1 MLRCGTACDWPKHVC
16 VFLATW
22 QKKTLFVTR
31 KNSGAPLPRRTG
43 VRERPRTREDD
54 EDDHT
59 SRSPFPA
66 ALGMSASTASAC
78 DAEPTLRAFILGSL
92 ELEDAPS
99 LDPASPFPDLGRD
112 IDETDLDL
120 SGICAWLDAPPEPGV
135 APDAPRCASP
145 EGDDAS
151 FLRDFRG
158 SLEEFLGAEPAS
170 DAEPRV
176 AKRRRSFRE
185 SLAETTFGGTDTPVR
200 EPQRQDCFVS
210 SEKTKSSDA
219 SSRDDGKTRDDE
231 KSAHSA
237 RLRRNRASAAASRA
251 RKRDET
257 AALRRTVRELEK
269 ANAHLSYAAQCA
281 FAENAALRCRL
292 GFQPQNIIGSVSP
305 TTGPAGSAG
314 PGFPGAAKIRGAEF
328 SHEKTKATEPA
339 ALGRFIRPLP
349 VMPIDVD
356 VPSSSKASLIGSFAK
371 KNDVR
376 SRLRLGALR
385 PARRR
390 WRRRAGVATRDAVVD
405 ARVFFLKRRDHDR
418 RGDDDAETLDVQR
431 ATDAVFRV
439 ARCEAARALSAAP
452 RRATRKPATRKT
464 LSTSRLCDVSNFR
477 RCRVCRAETH
487 FASDPEST

>member
-1 MLRCGTACDWPKHVC
+1 
-16 VFLATW
+16 
-22 QKKTLFVTR
+22 
-31 KNSGAPLPRRTG
+31 
-43 VRERPRTREDD
+43 
-54 EDDHT
+54 
-59 SRSPFPA
+59 
-66 ALGMSASTASAC
+66 MSASTASAC

-145 EGDDAS
+145 ERDDAS
-151 FLRDFRG
+151 FLRDFRA
-158 SLEEFLGAEPAS
+158 SLEEESLGAEPAS
-170 DAEPRV
+170 DAEPRA

-185 SLAETTFGGTDTPVR
+185 SLAETTFGGTDTPALS
-200 EPQRQDCFVS
+200 EPQRQEQDCFVS
-210 SEKTKSSDA
+210 SEKAKSSLDA
-219 SSRDDGKTRDDE
+219 SSRDDGEKHPDDE
-231 KSAHSA
+231 KSRLSA

-292 GFQPQNIIGSVSP
+292 GFQPQNIVGSVSP

-314 PGFPGAAKIRGAEF
+314 PGFPDARIRGAEF

-349 VMPIDVD
+349 VMPIDDD
-356 VPSSSKASLIGSFAK
+356 VPSSSKASLIGTFAK
-371 KNDVR
+371 KDDVR

-390 WRRRAGVATRDAVVD
+390 WRRRAGGRDAG
-405 ARVFFLKRRDHDR
+405 RGRGRPGVFFETKRPRPSRGRR
-418 RGDDDAETLDVQR
+418 RGD
-431 ATDAVFRV
+431 
-439 ARCEAARALSAAP
+439 S
-452 RRATRKPATRKT
+452 
-464 LSTSRLCDVSNFR
+464 
-477 RCRVCRAETH
+477 
-487 FASDPEST
+487 

>member
-16 VFLATW
+16 VCFATW

-145 EGDDAS
+145 ERDDAS
-151 FLRDFRG
+151 FLRDFRA
-158 SLEEFLGAEPAS
+158 SLEEESLGAEPAS
-170 DAEPRV
+170 DAEPRA

-185 SLAETTFGGTDTPVR
+185 SLAETTFGGTDTPALS
-200 EPQRQDCFVS
+200 EPQRQEQDCFVS
-210 SEKTKSSDA
+210 SEKAKSSLDA
-219 SSRDDGKTRDDE
+219 SSRDDGEKHPDDE
-231 KSAHSA
+231 KSRLSDA

-292 GFQPQNIIGSVSP
+292 GFQPQNIVGSVSP

-314 PGFPGAAKIRGAEF
+314 PGFPDARIRGAEF

-349 VMPIDVD
+349 VMPIDDD
-356 VPSSSKASLIGSFAK
+356 VPSSSKASLIGTFAK
-371 KNDVR
+371 KDDVR

-390 WRRRAGVATRDAVVD
+390 WRRRAGGRDAG
-405 ARVFFLKRRDHDR
+405 RGRGRPGVFFETKRPRPSRGRR
-418 RGDDDAETLDVQR
+418 RGD
-431 ATDAVFRV
+431 
-439 ARCEAARALSAAP
+439 S
-452 RRATRKPATRKT
+452 
-464 LSTSRLCDVSNFR
+464 
-477 RCRVCRAETH
+477 
-487 FASDPEST
+487 

>member
-1 MLRCGTACDWPKHVC
+1 M
-16 VFLATW
+16 
-22 QKKTLFVTR
+22 TR
-31 KNSGAPLPRRTG
+31 RNSGAPLPRRTG

-145 EGDDAS
+145 ERDDAS
-151 FLRDFRG
+151 FLRDFRA
-158 SLEEFLGAEPAS
+158 SLEEEFLGAEPAS
-170 DAEPRV
+170 DAEPRA
-176 AKRRRSFRE
+176 AKRRRSFGE
-185 SLAETTFGGTDTPVR
+185 SLAETTFGGTDTPAR
-200 EPQRQDCFVS
+200 EPQRQEQDCFVS
-210 SEKTKSSDA
+210 SEKAKSSQDA
-219 SSRDDGKTRDDE
+219 SSRDDGEIPRDDE
-231 KSAHSA
+231 KSRLSDA

-292 GFQPQNIIGSVSP
+292 GFQPQNIVGSVSP

-314 PGFPGAAKIRGAEF
+314 PGFPDARIRGAEF

-349 VMPIDVD
+349 VMPIDDD

-371 KNDVR
+371 KDDVR

-390 WRRRAGVATRDAVVD
+390 SRRRAGGRDAG
-405 ARVFFLKRRDHDR
+405 RGRGRPGVFCETKRPRPSRGRR
-418 RGDDDAETLDVQR
+418 RGD
-431 ATDAVFRV
+431 
-439 ARCEAARALSAAP
+439 S
-452 RRATRKPATRKT
+452 
-464 LSTSRLCDVSNFR
+464 
-477 RCRVCRAETH
+477 
-487 FASDPEST
+487 

>member
-16 VFLATW
+16 VCFATW

-145 EGDDAS
+145 ERDDPS
-151 FLRDFRG
+151 FLRDFRA
-158 SLEEFLGAEPAS
+158 SLEEEFLGAEPAS
-170 DAEPRV
+170 DAEPRA

-185 SLAETTFGGTDTPVR
+185 SLAETTFGGTDTPALS
-200 EPQRQDCFVS
+200 EPQRQEQDCFVS
-210 SEKTKSSDA
+210 SEKAKSSLDA
-219 SSRDDGKTRDDE
+219 SSRDDGEKHPDDE
-231 KSAHSA
+231 KSRLSDA

-292 GFQPQNIIGSVSP
+292 GFQPQNIVGSVSP

-314 PGFPGAAKIRGAEF
+314 PGFPDARIRGAEF

-349 VMPIDVD
+349 VMPIDDD
-356 VPSSSKASLIGSFAK
+356 VSMSSSKASLIGSHARD
-371 KNDVR
+371 DVW
-376 SRLRLGALR
+376 SRRRPGALR
-385 PARRR
+385 LARRR
-390 WRRRAGVATRDAVVD
+390 RRRRAQVATARDDVAD
-405 ARVFFLKRRDHDR
+405 ARVFCLKRRDRPRVSRRRR
-418 RGDDDAETLDVQR
+418 RGD
-431 ATDAVFRV
+431 
-439 ARCEAARALSAAP
+439 
-452 RRATRKPATRKT
+452 
-464 LSTSRLCDVSNFR
+464 
-477 RCRVCRAETH
+477 
-487 FASDPEST
+487 

>member
-1 MLRCGTACDWPKHVC
+1 
-16 VFLATW
+16 
-22 QKKTLFVTR
+22 
-31 KNSGAPLPRRTG
+31 
-43 VRERPRTREDD
+43 
-54 EDDHT
+54 
-59 SRSPFPA
+59 
-66 ALGMSASTASAC
+66 MSASTASAC

-145 EGDDAS
+145 ERDDAS
-151 FLRDFRG
+151 FLRDFRA
-158 SLEEFLGAEPAS
+158 SLEEESLGAEPAS
-170 DAEPRV
+170 DAEPRA

-185 SLAETTFGGTDTPVR
+185 SLAETTFGGTDTPALS
-200 EPQRQDCFVS
+200 EPQPQDCFVS
-210 SEKTKSSDA
+210 SEKAKSSQDA
-219 SSRDDGKTRDDE
+219 SSRDDGEKHPDDE
-231 KSAHSA
+231 KSRLSDA

-292 GFQPQNIIGSVSP
+292 GFQPQNIVGSVSP

-314 PGFPGAAKIRGAEF
+314 PGFPDARIRGAEF

-349 VMPIDVD
+349 VMPIDDD
-356 VPSSSKASLIGSFAK
+356 VPSSSKASLIGTFAK
-371 KNDVR
+371 KDDVR

-390 WRRRAGVATRDAVVD
+390 WRRRAGGRDAG
-405 ARVFFLKRRDHDR
+405 RGRGRPGVFFETKRPRPSRGRR
-418 RGDDDAETLDVQR
+418 RGD
-431 ATDAVFRV
+431 
-439 ARCEAARALSAAP
+439 S
-452 RRATRKPATRKT
+452 
-464 LSTSRLCDVSNFR
+464 
-477 RCRVCRAETH
+477 
-487 FASDPEST
+487 

>member
-1 MLRCGTACDWPKHVC
+1 MLRCGTACDWPEHVC
-16 VFLATW
+16 VFL
-22 QKKTLFVTR
+22 QRGKKKPLFVTR
-31 KNSGAPLPRRTG
+31 KISDAPLPRRTG

-59 SRSPFPA
+59 SRSPSPA

-78 DAEPTLRAFILGSL
+78 DAEPTLRAFVLGSL

-185 SLAETTFGGTDTPVR
+185 SLAETTFGGTDTPALS
-200 EPQRQDCFVS
+200 EPQRQEQDCFVS
-210 SEKTKSSDA
+210 SEKAKSSLDA
-219 SSRDDGKTRDDE
+219 SSRDDGEKHPDDE
-231 KSAHSA
+231 KSRLSDA

-292 GFQPQNIIGSVSP
+292 GFQPQNIVGSVSP
-305 TTGPAGSAG
+305 ITGPAGSAG
-314 PGFPGAAKIRGAEF
+314 PGPGPGFPEARFRGAEPEL

-339 ALGRFIRPLP
+339 ALGRFHRPLP
-349 VMPIDVD
+349 VMPIDDD
-356 VPSSSKASLIGSFAK
+356 VSMSSSKASLIGSHARD
-371 KNDVR
+371 DVW
-376 SRLRLGALR
+376 SRRRPGALR
-385 PARRR
+385 LARRR
-390 WRRRAGVATRDAVVD
+390 RRRRAQVATARDDVAD
-405 ARVFFLKRRDHDR
+405 ARVFCLKRRDRPRVSRRRR
-418 RGDDDAETLDVQR
+418 RGD
-431 ATDAVFRV
+431 
-439 ARCEAARALSAAP
+439 
-452 RRATRKPATRKT
+452 
-464 LSTSRLCDVSNFR
+464 
-477 RCRVCRAETH
+477 
-487 FASDPEST
+487 

>member
-16 VFLATW
+16 VCFATW

-145 EGDDAS
+145 ERDDAS

-170 DAEPRV
+170 EPASDAEPRA

-185 SLAETTFGGTDTPVR
+185 SLAETTFGGTDTPAR
-200 EPQRQDCFVS
+200 EPQRQQDCFVS
-210 SEKTKSSDA
+210 SEKAKSSQDA
-219 SSRDDGKTRDDE
+219 SSRDDGEIPRDDE
-231 KSAHSA
+231 KSRLSDA

-292 GFQPQNIIGSVSP
+292 GFQPQNIVGSVELP

-314 PGFPGAAKIRGAEF
+314 PGFPDARIRGAEF

-349 VMPIDVD
+349 VMPIDDD

-371 KNDVR
+371 KDDVR

-390 WRRRAGVATRDAVVD
+390 SRRRAGGRDAG
-405 ARVFFLKRRDHDR
+405 RGRGRPGVFFETKRPRPSRGRR
-418 RGDDDAETLDVQR
+418 RGD
-431 ATDAVFRV
+431 
-439 ARCEAARALSAAP
+439 S
-452 RRATRKPATRKT
+452 
-464 LSTSRLCDVSNFR
+464 
-477 RCRVCRAETH
+477 
-487 FASDPEST
+487 

>member
-16 VFLATW
+16 VCFATW

-59 SRSPFPA
+59 SRSPSPA

-145 EGDDAS
+145 ERDDAS
-151 FLRDFRG
+151 FLRDFRA
-158 SLEEFLGAEPAS
+158 SLEEEFLGAEPAS
-170 DAEPRV
+170 DAEPRA

-185 SLAETTFGGTDTPVR
+185 SLAETTFGGTDTPALS
-200 EPQRQDCFVS
+200 EPQRQEQDCFVS
-210 SEKTKSSDA
+210 SEKAKSSLDA
-219 SSRDDGKTRDDE
+219 SSRDDGEKHPDDE
-231 KSAHSA
+231 KSRLSDA

-292 GFQPQNIIGSVSP
+292 GFQPQNIVGSVSP

-314 PGFPGAAKIRGAEF
+314 PGFPDARIRGAEF

-349 VMPIDVD
+349 VMPIDDD
-356 VPSSSKASLIGSFAK
+356 VPSSSKASLIGTFAK
-371 KNDVR
+371 KDDVR

-390 WRRRAGVATRDAVVD
+390 WRRRAGGRDAG
-405 ARVFFLKRRDHDR
+405 RGRGRPGVFFETKRPRPSRGRR
-418 RGDDDAETLDVQR
+418 RGD
-431 ATDAVFRV
+431 
-439 ARCEAARALSAAP
+439 S
-452 RRATRKPATRKT
+452 
-464 LSTSRLCDVSNFR
+464 
-477 RCRVCRAETH
+477 
-487 FASDPEST
+487 

>member
-1 MLRCGTACDWPKHVC
+1 MLRSGTACDWPEHVC
-16 VFLATW
+16 VFL
-22 QKKTLFVTR
+22 QRGKKKTLFVTR
-31 KNSGAPLPRRTG
+31 KVSGAPLPRRTG
-43 VRERPRTREDD
+43 VRERPRTRDDD

-59 SRSPFPA
+59 SRSPLPV

-145 EGDDAS
+145 ERDDAS

-158 SLEEFLGAEPAS
+158 SLEEFLGDAPAS
-170 DAEPRV
+170 DAEPRA
-176 AKRRRSFRE
+176 AKRRKSFRE
-185 SLAETTFGGTDTPVR
+185 SLAETTFGGTDTSAH
-200 EPQRQDCFVS
+200 ETCFMS
-210 SEKTKSSDA
+210 SEKAKSQEDA
-219 SSRDDGKTRDDE
+219 SSRDDAEKRNDE
-231 KSAHSA
+231 KSALSA

-292 GFQPQNIIGSVSP
+292 GFQPQNIVGNVSP
-305 TTGPAGSAG
+305 ITGPAGSAG
-314 PGFPGAAKIRGAEF
+314 FGFPGASHRGSES

-339 ALGRFIRPLP
+339 ALGRFHRPLP
-349 VMPIDVD
+349 VMPIDDD
-356 VPSSSKASLIGSFAK
+356 VPSSSKASLIGSFSRD
-371 KNDVR
+371 DVR
-376 SRLRLGALR
+376 YRLRPRALR
-385 PARRR
+385 LARRR
-390 WRRRAGVATRDAVVD
+390 SRRRAEVATRRAVAD
-405 ARVFFLKRRDHDR
+405 ARVFFLERRDHEMSRGR
-418 RGDDDAETLDVQR
+418 RHRDSRECPERTSRFPSRAMRGCARSQR
-431 ATDAVFRV
+431 R
-439 ARCEAARALSAAP
+439 AAP
-452 RRATRKPATRKT
+452 RDSKN
-464 LSTSRLCDVSNFR
+464 V
-477 RCRVCRAETH
+477 
-487 FASDPEST
+487 

>member
-16 VFLATW
+16 VCFATW

-145 EGDDAS
+145 ERDDAS
-151 FLRDFRG
+151 FLRDFRA
-158 SLEEFLGAEPAS
+158 SLEEESLGAEPAS
-170 DAEPRV
+170 DAEPRA

-185 SLAETTFGGTDTPVR
+185 SLAETTFGGTDTPALS
-200 EPQRQDCFVS
+200 EPQRQEQDCFVS
-210 SEKTKSSDA
+210 SEKAKSSQDA
-219 SSRDDGKTRDDE
+219 SSRDDGEKHPDDE
-231 KSAHSA
+231 KSRLSDA

-292 GFQPQNIIGSVSP
+292 GFQPQNIVGSV
-305 TTGPAGSAG
+305 SAG
-314 PGFPGAAKIRGAEF
+314 PGFPDARIRGAEF

-349 VMPIDVD
+349 VMPIDDD
-356 VPSSSKASLIGSFAK
+356 VPSSSKASLIGTFAK
-371 KNDVR
+371 KDDVR

-390 WRRRAGVATRDAVVD
+390 WRRRAGGRDAG
-405 ARVFFLKRRDHDR
+405 RGRGRPGVFFETKRPRPSRGRR
-418 RGDDDAETLDVQR
+418 RGD
-431 ATDAVFRV
+431 
-439 ARCEAARALSAAP
+439 S
-452 RRATRKPATRKT
+452 
-464 LSTSRLCDVSNFR
+464 
-477 RCRVCRAETH
+477 
-487 FASDPEST
+487 